1 MLCSHVDYITLRNT
15 DMKSIETI
23 LRVGFGESIGCDE
36 IVTDGMIG
44 CDEIG
49 SQESGV
55 GEGIGCEE

>member
-1 MLCSHVDYITLRNT
+1 
-15 DMKSIETI
+15 MKSIETI